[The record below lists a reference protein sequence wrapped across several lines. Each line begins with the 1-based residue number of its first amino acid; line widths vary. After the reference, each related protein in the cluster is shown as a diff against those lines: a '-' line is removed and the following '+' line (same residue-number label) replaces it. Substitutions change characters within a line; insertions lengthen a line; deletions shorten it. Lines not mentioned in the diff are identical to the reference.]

1 MQIGPGKCLPN
12 DPMVEVIGREVQ
24 GKEYE
29 VGLIPDASP
38 YYFGGGGDE
47 RFQKSFSIGL
57 DTYSTDGP
65 QGLRCPLP
73 PPASALPVT
82 RPLPPSAEFHFPC
95 PAAGVHLQTVA

>member
-38 YYFGGGGDE
+38 YYFGGGGGNG
-47 RFQKSFSIGL
+47 SFSF
-57 DTYSTDGP
+57 
-65 QGLRCPLP
+65 R
-73 PPASALPVT
+73 
-82 RPLPPSAEFHFPC
+82 
-95 PAAGVHLQTVA
+95 GV